1 MSPKQLPSLTLT
13 PIADRPEA
21 PLSNETEQPNLSEQD
36 VWAAAS
42 LAELPT
48 MYDLPSEA
56 VGEAGLPDEFR
67 LRQAQLLER
76 TFVPEAYPIDDVFSA
91 IDLNLYYDS
100 RNTSWY
106 KRPDWFTAVGV
117 SRLLKD
123 DEMRLSYLVWR
134 EGVAP
139 FLVVELLSPDT
150 AKEDLGK
157 SLRDASKPPAKWEV
171 YEQILR
177 VPYYVV
183 YGRLEAQPLLF
194 RLSGSRYE
202 PVELDNDRYWIP
214 EISLGIGLWQGSYH
228 GADRAWL
235 RWYGS
240 DGHWIPTAEEQVETQ
255 YQRADQEYQRAD
267 QERQRADRL
276 AQMLRDLGVDPGE

>member
-1 MSPKQLPSLTLT
+1 MSPT
-13 PIADRPEA
+13 
-21 PLSNETEQPNLSEQD
+21 PLSPPLLSSQTLAPNLLDTAVATESTALSEQD
-36 VWAAAS
+36 AWAAAS
-42 LAELPT
+42 LDELPT

-56 VGEAGLPDEFR
+56 VGEPGLPDEFH

-76 TFVPEAYPIDDVFSA
+76 TFVPEAYSIDEVFSA

-117 SRLLKD
+117 RRLLKD

-157 SLRDASKPPAKWEV
+157 SLRDASKPPGKWEV

-183 YGRLEAQPLLF
+183 YGRLETQPLLF

-202 PVELDNDRYWIP
+202 PVEFDNDRYWIP
-214 EISLGIGLWQGSYH
+214 EISLGIGLWQGRYH

-240 DGHWIPTAEEQVETQ
+240 DGQWIPTPEEQAE
-255 YQRADQEYQRAD
+255 QERQNAQ